1 MFFVKI
7 RDFTN
12 TNASLM
18 IDRTGRM
25 AQIKEEENMIDL
37 FKRERLYDVI
47 VRKKKLYGTICACF
61 KL

>member
-18 IDRTGRM
+18 MDRAGRI
-25 AQIKEEENMIDL
+25 AQIKEGENMIDL
-37 FKRERLYDVI
+37 FKKERLYDVI
-47 VRKKKLYGTICACF
+47 VRKKKLYGTICGWF